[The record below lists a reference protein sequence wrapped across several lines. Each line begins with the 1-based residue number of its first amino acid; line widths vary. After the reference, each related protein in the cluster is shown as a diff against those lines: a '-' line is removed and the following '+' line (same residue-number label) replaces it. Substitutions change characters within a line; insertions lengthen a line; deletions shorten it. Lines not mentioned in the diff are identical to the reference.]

1 MRILVDSFA
10 RMELF
15 HGSERG
21 KKVLEAIRQNKTEI
35 YTSVLSICEISYRIH
50 EIEDEKTAKH

>member
-1 MRILVDSFA
+1 LVDSFA
-10 RMELF
+10 WMELF